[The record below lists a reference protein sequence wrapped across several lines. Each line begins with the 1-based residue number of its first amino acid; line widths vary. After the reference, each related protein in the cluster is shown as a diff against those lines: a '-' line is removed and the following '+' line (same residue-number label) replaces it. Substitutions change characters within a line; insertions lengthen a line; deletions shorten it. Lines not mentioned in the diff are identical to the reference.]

1 MSILVVGGAGYI
13 GSHTTLYLKESG
25 HEVVI
30 LDNFELGHRK
40 VTKILD
46 VPFVYADYGDS
57 AAVGKAIRQ
66 YKVDAVMHFG
76 AYASVPDSVA
86 DPRKYYEG
94 NIGKGLALLGAML
107 DNGVKN
113 LIFSSSAATFGEPQ
127 ILPIPEDHPQKT
139 TNPYGETKLMF
150 ERILK
155 DYEHAFGL
163 TSVSLRYFN
172 AAGADSQGRLGEDHS
187 PEQHALPLLLD
198 TALGR
203 REKFFVYGTDWDTR
217 DGSCMRDFIHV
228 EDLADAHIRALSYLR
243 DGGKTTAY
251 NLGNTYGTT
260 VLEALAA
267 AEKVTGVTINW
278 EAAPRR
284 PGDPGRL
291 CASCEK
297 IKAELGWAP
306 KYPDIESILK
316 HAYEWRK
323 SHPKGYY
330 TESGD

>member
-13 GSHTTLYLKESG
+13 GSHASLLLKERG

-30 LDNFELGHRK
+30 LDNYELGHRK
-40 VTKILD
+40 AVEVIG
-46 VPFVYADYGDS
+46 VPFVYADYGDA
-57 AAVGKAIRQ
+57 AAVGSAIRK
-66 YKVDAVMHFG
+66 YGVDSVMHFG

-94 NIGKGLALLGAML
+94 NIIKGLALLGAML
-107 DNGVKN
+107 DNGVRH
-113 LIFSSSAATFGEPQ
+113 LIFSSSAATFGEPT

-172 AAGADSQGRLGEDHS
+172 AAGADPAGRLGEDHT
-187 PEQHALPLLLD
+187 PEQHALPLILD
-198 TALGR
+198 TAMGR
-203 REKFFVYGTDWDTR
+203 REKFLVYGTDWDTR
-217 DGSCMRDFIHV
+217 DGSCLRDFIHV
-228 EDLADAHIRALSYLR
+228 EDLADAHIRALESLR
-243 DGGKTTAY
+243 RGAKTTAY

-260 VLEALAA
+260 VIEAIHA
-267 AEKVTGVTINW
+267 AEKVTGATIRW

-297 IKAELGWAP
+297 IKAELGWEP
-306 KYPDIESILK
+306 KYPDIETILR
-316 HAYEWRK
+316 HAYAWRK
-323 SHPKGYY
+323 SHPAGYR
-330 TESGD
+330 T

>member
-1 MSILVVGGAGYI
+1 MSILVIGGAGYI
-13 GSHTTLYLKESG
+13 GSHTALLLQERGLSPI
-25 HEVVI
+25 V
-30 LDNFELGHRK
+30 LDNYELGHRK
-40 VTKILD
+40 AVEVIGC
-46 VPFVYADYGDS
+46 PFVYADYGDP
-57 AAVGKAIRQ
+57 AAVGKAIREHG
-66 YKVDAVMHFG
+66 VDAVFHFG

-86 DPRKYYEG
+86 DPRKYYES
-94 NIGKGLALLGAML
+94 NIGKGLSLLGAML
-107 DNGVKN
+107 DNGVKH
-113 LIFSSSAATFGEPQ
+113 LIFSSSAATFGEPT

-155 DYEHAFGL
+155 DYEHAYGL

-172 AAGADSQGRLGEDHS
+172 AAGADPAGRLGEDHT

-217 DGSCMRDFIHV
+217 DGSCLRDFIHV
-228 EDLADAHIRALSYLR
+228 EDLADAHIRGLEYLR
-243 DGGKTTAY
+243 GGGATTAY

-267 AEKVTGVTINW
+267 AEKVTGVKIPW
-278 EAAPRR
+278 ESAPRR
-284 PGDPGRL
+284 AGDPGRL

-297 IKAELGWAP
+297 IKTELGWSP
-306 KYPDIESILK
+306 KYPDIESILQ
-316 HAYEWRK
+316 HAYDWRK
-323 SHPKGYY
+323 KNPQGYR
-330 TESGD
+330 S

>member
-13 GSHTTLYLKESG
+13 GSHTALLLKERG
-25 HEVVI
+25 FDVVI
-30 LDNFELGHRK
+30 LDNYELGHRK
-40 VTKILD
+40 AVEVIG
-46 VPFVYADYGDS
+46 VPFIYADYGDA
-57 AAVGKAIRQ
+57 AAVGKAIREH
-66 YKVDAVMHFG
+66 KVDSVFHFG

-86 DPRKYYEG
+86 NPRKYYES
-94 NIGKGLALLGAML
+94 NIGKGLSLIGAML

-113 LIFSSSAATFGEPQ
+113 LIFSSSAATFGEPT

-155 DYEHAFGL
+155 DYEIAFGL

-172 AAGADSQGRLGEDHS
+172 AAGADPAGRLGEDHT
-187 PEQHALPLLLD
+187 PEQHALPLILD
-198 TALGR
+198 TAMGR
-203 REKFFVYGTDWDTR
+203 REKFLVYGTDWDTR
-217 DGSCMRDFIHV
+217 DGSCLRDFIHV
-228 EDLADAHIRALSYLR
+228 EDLADAHIRALNYLKG
-243 DGGKTTAY
+243 GGKTTAY

-260 VLEALAA
+260 VIEAIQA
-267 AEKVTGVTINW
+267 AEKVTGVTIKW

-297 IKAELGWAP
+297 IKSELGWEP
-306 KYPDIESILK
+306 KYPDIETILK

-323 SHPKGYY
+323 SHPNGYR
-330 TESGD
+330 T

>member
-1 MSILVVGGAGYI
+1 LSILVIGGAGYI
-13 GSHTTLYLKESG
+13 GSHTALLLQERGLSPI
-25 HEVVI
+25 V
-30 LDNFELGHRK
+30 LDNYELGHRK
-40 VTKILD
+40 AVEVIGC
-46 VPFVYADYGDS
+46 PFVYADYGDP
-57 AAVGKAIRQ
+57 AAVGKAIREHG
-66 YKVDAVMHFG
+66 VDAVFHFG

-86 DPRKYYEG
+86 DPRKYYES
-94 NIGKGLALLGAML
+94 NIGKGLSLLGAML
-107 DNGVKN
+107 DNGVKH
-113 LIFSSSAATFGEPQ
+113 LIFSSSAATFGEPT

-155 DYEHAFGL
+155 DYEHAYGL

-172 AAGADSQGRLGEDHS
+172 AAGADPAGRLGEDHT

-217 DGSCMRDFIHV
+217 DGSCLRDFIHV
-228 EDLADAHIRALSYLR
+228 EDLADAHIRGLEYLR
-243 DGGKTTAY
+243 GGGATTAY

-267 AEKVTGVTINW
+267 AEKVTGVKIPW
-278 EAAPRR
+278 ESAPRR
-284 PGDPGRL
+284 AGDPGRL

-297 IKAELGWAP
+297 IKTELGWSP
-306 KYPDIESILK
+306 KYPDIESILQ
-316 HAYEWRK
+316 HAYDWRK
-323 SHPKGYY
+323 KNPQGYR
-330 TESGD
+330 S

>member
-1 MSILVVGGAGYI
+1 VAILVVGGAGYI
-13 GSHTTLYLKESG
+13 GSHTSLLLKERG

-30 LDNFELGHRK
+30 LDNYELGHRK
-40 VTKILD
+40 AVEIIG

-57 AAVGKAIRQ
+57 AAVGKALRDHKI
-66 YKVDAVMHFG
+66 DAVMHFG

-94 NIGKGLALLGAML
+94 NITKGLALLGAML
-107 DNGVKN
+107 DNGVRH
-113 LIFSSSAATFGEPQ
+113 LIFSSSAATFGEPT

-155 DYEHAFGL
+155 DYAHAFGL
-163 TSVSLRYFN
+163 TSVCLRYFN
-172 AAGADSQGRLGEDHS
+172 AAGADPKGRLGEDHT
-187 PEQHALPLLLD
+187 PEQHALPLILD

-203 REKFFVYGTDWDTR
+203 RETFLVYGTDWDTR
-217 DGSCMRDFIHV
+217 DGSCLRDFIHV
-228 EDLADAHIRALSYLR
+228 EDLADAHIRSLAYLR
-243 DGGKTTAY
+243 DGGASTAY

-260 VLEALAA
+260 VIEAIQA
-267 AEKVTGVTINW
+267 AEKVTGTTIRW

-297 IKAELGWAP
+297 IKRELGWEP
-306 KYPDIESILK
+306 TYPDIESILA
-316 HAYEWRK
+316 HAYAWRK
-323 SHPKGYY
+323 AHPAGYR
-330 TESGD
+330 T

>member
-13 GSHTTLYLKESG
+13 GSHTSLLLKERG
-25 HEVVI
+25 FDVVI
-30 LDNFELGHRK
+30 LDNYELGHRK
-40 VTKILD
+40 AVEVIG

-57 AAVGKAIRQ
+57 NAVGKAIRD
-66 YKVDAVMHFG
+66 YRVDSVFHFG

-86 DPRKYYEG
+86 NPRKYYEA
-94 NIGKGLALLGAML
+94 NIGKGLALIGAML

-113 LIFSSSAATFGEPQ
+113 LVFSSSAATFGEPT

-155 DYEHAFGL
+155 DYELAFGL

-172 AAGADSQGRLGEDHS
+172 AAGADPAGRLGEDHT
-187 PEQHALPLLLD
+187 PEQHALPLILD
-198 TALGR
+198 AAMGR
-203 REKFFVYGTDWDTR
+203 REKFLVYGTDWDTR
-217 DGSCMRDFIHV
+217 DGSCLRDFIHI
-228 EDLADAHIRALSYLR
+228 EDLADAHIRALNYLK

-260 VLEALAA
+260 VIEAIQA
-267 AEKVTGVTINW
+267 AEKVTGVKIKW
-278 EAAPRR
+278 ESAPRR

-297 IKAELGWAP
+297 IKSELGWEP
-306 KYPDIESILK
+306 KYPDIETILK

-323 SHPKGYY
+323 SHPSGYR
-330 TESGD
+330 T

>member
-13 GSHTTLYLKESG
+13 GSHTALLLKERG
-25 HEVVI
+25 FDVAI
-30 LDNFELGHRK
+30 LDNYELGHRK
-40 VTKILD
+40 AVEVIG

-57 AAVGKAIRQ
+57 VAVGKALREH
-66 YKVDAVMHFG
+66 KVDAVFHFG

-86 DPRKYYEG
+86 NPRKYYES
-94 NIGKGLALLGAML
+94 NIGKGLSLLGAML

-113 LIFSSSAATFGEPQ
+113 LVFSSSAATFGEPT

-155 DYEHAFGL
+155 DYEFAFGL

-172 AAGADSQGRLGEDHS
+172 AAGADPAGRLGEDHS
-187 PEQHALPLLLD
+187 PEQHALPLILD
-198 TALGR
+198 TAMGR
-203 REKFFVYGTDWDTR
+203 REKFLVYGADWDTR
-217 DGSCMRDFIHV
+217 DGSCLRDFIHV
-228 EDLADAHIRALSYLR
+228 EDLADAHIRAVKYLKE
-243 DGGKTTAY
+243 GGKTTAY

-260 VLEALAA
+260 VIEAIQA
-267 AEKVTGVTINW
+267 AEKVTGVKIKW
-278 EAAPRR
+278 ESAPRR

-297 IKAELGWAP
+297 IKAELGWEP
-306 KYPDIESILK
+306 KYPDIETILK

-323 SHPKGYY
+323 SHPAGYR
-330 TESGD
+330 T